1 MLKDFLG
8 LPITVKEANV
18 TYDAA
23 INGNNIYTTSW
34 AGGYRYNTTTK
45 IWQRVP
51 LPEDSDLLLN
61 TCDESSYT
69 TTTSGSVLRDFYL
82 NPRDPEDGAITIT
95 RHFPLLASLI
105 PFGWALQMESIEV

>member
-1 MLKDFLG
+1 MRV
-8 LPITVKEANV
+8 THNSKEANV

-34 AGGYRYNTTTK
+34 AGGLRRFNTTTK

-61 TCDESSYT
+61 ACDESSY
-69 TTTSGSVLRDFYL
+69 TTTSGSVLRDFIL
-82 NPRDPEDGAITIT
+82 TLGTLKTEAITIT